1 MCFFFFFFFFFW
13 HPDSNGFDQFCINFV
28 NEKLQQI
35 FIELT
40 LKNEQ
45 EEYAREGIQWTPI
58 PFFNNKIVC
67 ELIEGALQGSKQRL
81 PPGVFALLDDVC
93 ATMHAE
99 SKGADRA
106 FAEKIGSIHSSHPHL
121 LPGNGGAKASFT
133 VKHFVSLTHQL
144 RAAPLNPQSERAT
157 RVWSLQLRRRAVLCL
172 LYLSGG

>member
-1 MCFFFFFFFFFW
+1 MCFLFFLLLLA

-67 ELIEGALQGSKQRL
+67 ELIEGALHGSKQRL

-121 LPGNGGAKASFT
+121 FPGNGGAKASFT
-133 VKHFVSLTHQL
+133 VKHFVSTHTLTHT
-144 RAAPLNPQSERAT
+144 ACSAGPLNPQSERHT
-157 RVWSLQLRRRAVLCL
+157 WKSCSSSDE
-172 LYLSGG
+172 Y